1 MSAVEGVLS
10 ATWYFLDSKREQ
22 RGPVYG
28 SALIQSCLAHQGSV
42 TMVYACPQQG
52 TGLSYTEGAWK
63 LPSEVK
69 ELQQAILSK
78 SQAMMAAQQQQ
89 QEAAEEDE
97 EDQQEKAAKK
107 AFLSGSDV
115 AVSLKVLSSGAAVGK
130 STKRGREQEG
140 EKERTGRN
148 KASKKS
154 KHNWVYVTGLPNDIT
169 EDEIMNHFTK
179 VGILA
184 TSAHDQS
191 PKIKLYRDEDGI
203 PKGDCSLCYHSA
215 DSVAL
220 ALSVLDGGYIRLNS
234 QISVTKADFQSQP
247 SSSKADNNSSKGT
260 DKPSVSQMK
269 VAQAAQRQ
277 ALSWNDDDDGG
288 GVRKRDLLTI
298 VVLERAFDPMALA
311 RCEASQKE
319 ARLHALERKVAVNCG
334 KFGEIDK
341 ITVYSKHPEGAVIV
355 RFRTNYAAQQ
365 CKEQLHGQVW
375 VTEPGDGAGLRTLYW
390 DSKTDY
396 GAETIDE
403 VGIAQPQQQQEGK
416 DKGEREGAEK
426 EGSYADLFDGYGDD
440 ELPEELRLRTE

>member
-1 MSAVEGVLS
+1 
-10 ATWYFLDSKREQ
+10 
-22 RGPVYG
+22 
-28 SALIQSCLAHQGSV
+28 
-42 TMVYACPQQG
+42 
-52 TGLSYTEGAWK
+52 
-63 LPSEVK
+63 
-69 ELQQAILSK
+69 
-78 SQAMMAAQQQQ
+78 
-89 QEAAEEDE
+89 
-97 EDQQEKAAKK
+97 
-107 AFLSGSDV
+107 
-115 AVSLKVLSSGAAVGK
+115 
-130 STKRGREQEG
+130 
-140 EKERTGRN
+140 
-148 KASKKS
+148 
-154 KHNWVYVTGLPNDIT
+154 
-169 EDEIMNHFTK
+169 
-179 VGILA
+179 
-184 TSAHDQS
+184 
-191 PKIKLYRDEDGI
+191 
-203 PKGDCSLCYHSA
+203 
-215 DSVAL
+215 
-220 ALSVLDGGYIRLNS
+220 
-234 QISVTKADFQSQP
+234 
-247 SSSKADNNSSKGT
+247 
-260 DKPSVSQMK
+260 MK

-298 VVLERAFDPMALA
+298 VVLERAFDPIALA

-375 VTEPGDGAGLRTLYW
+375 VTESGDGAGLRTLYW

-396 GAETIDE
+396 GVETIDE